1 MRLLSILFLII
12 VALVIEN
19 AGSEC
24 VDIKST
30 AKCEKEMK
38 NGNCKL
44 NRIQKNCQKT
54 CGICTDVEATSTI
67 TGYPST
73 SAVTSSKPSSTQGY
87 PSTAK
92 PTTIGYPSTKEPC
105 EDTSTKC
112 SKFVPKYCTK
122 NKFVME
128 KCKASCGICD
138 SPTTAGETTTGYPST
153 ESITAGST
161 TAGTTTGYPSTAPT
175 TTGPASS
182 TTKVSYPST
191 EETTTDATPK
201 RRLCSAR
208 MMNRCRCGCKNAGP
222 PEPKMEC
229 NKMQK
234 KMCPCKCNNL

>member
-1 MRLLSILFLII
+1 MNCKVQLKHKNYCKHKDAEIRKFFLEQCQKSCGSCDDSPTGVCKSCNCWTCLNGGTCSVKNKNPTCKCPSGFSGSHCHFT
-12 VALVIEN
+12 VAL
-19 AGSEC
+19 
-24 VDIKST
+24 
-30 AKCEKEMK
+30 
-38 NGNCKL
+38 
-44 NRIQKNCQKT
+44 
-54 CGICTDVEATSTI
+54 
-67 TGYPST
+67 
-73 SAVTSSKPSSTQGY
+73 TSSIPSSTQGY
-87 PSTAK
+87 PSTG
-92 PTTIGYPSTKEPC
+92 PTTAIGYPSTKEPC

-122 NKFVME
+122 NKFIME

-175 TTGPASS
+175 TTGP
-182 TTKVSYPST
+182 
-191 EETTTDATPK
+191 TPK

-234 KMCPCKCNNL
+234 KMCPCKC